1 MFNYSDFVVLYF
13 RNLTE
18 QSNNKKTVSTTQK
31 ALLTTTKKDFKQLSA
46 FFEQIRKSWN
56 LSHPTDSSTFSSTK
70 VFTGKIISS
79 NSLFCYNLHIATS
92 CKTGIFKKSA
102 SKVGFRCT
110 IYFTR
115 GLCYL
120 NCRKAPER
128 CSTKSEAT
136 KEASLCKPAKIS
148 PDKPCI

>member
-18 QSNNKKTVSTTQK
+18 QSNNKKNSLCY
-31 ALLTTTKKDFKQLSA
+31 AEIFINHYKKDFKQLSA
-46 FFEQIRKSWN
+46 FLSKSVN
-56 LSHPTDSSTFSSTK
+56 LGTFLIQRIVRPFLPQK
-70 VFTGKIISS
+70 FLPAK
-79 NSLFCYNLHIATS
+79 LFQAIPYFATTS
-92 CKTGIFKKSA
+92 ILPPPAKPVYSKKSA